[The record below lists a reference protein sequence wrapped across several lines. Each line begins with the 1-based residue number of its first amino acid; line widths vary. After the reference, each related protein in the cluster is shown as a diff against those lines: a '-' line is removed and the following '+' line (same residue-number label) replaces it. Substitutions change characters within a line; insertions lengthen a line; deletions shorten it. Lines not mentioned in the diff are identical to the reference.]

1 MDKTSDI
8 LEGFEDYASDYTSSS
23 ADDSK
28 NSDQIDSCE
37 KVCASWLEKPTLEV
51 CHCYELCLHLLRK
64 TKYVTAIFYFTILR
78 KCVFCFK

>member
-37 KVCASWLEKPTLEV
+37 KVCAPWLEKPTLEV
-51 CHCYELCLHLLRK
+51 C
-64 TKYVTAIFYFTILR
+64 TAINYVYI
-78 KCVFCFK
+78 